1 MHNEK
6 QRNRFSPRLLAGIGA
21 AIIILGG
28 GIAWWAKSSLERA
41 NQPPATNAP
50 SPTLDPAKPSQPVP
64 QERQVE
70 VYWLNPRENR
80 LELVASSLTLPQSDR
95 PAQMLEAAFENLLS
109 KPQEQVGTTAIP
121 PGTKLLG
128 LQVDNKGVHVNL
140 SREFTTGGGSD
151 SMIGRLAQVIY
162 TATSLNSQDRVWIN
176 VEGKPLEY
184 LGGEGLEIRQPMTR
198 QDFEANFTL

>member
-6 QRNRFSPRLLAGIGA
+6 QRNRFFPGLLAGIGA

-41 NQPPATNAP
+41 EEPPATTVP
-50 SPTLDPAKPSQPVP
+50 SPTQEPARPSQPVP

-80 LELVASSLTLPQSDR
+80 FELVASSLTLPQTDQ

-109 KPQEQVGTTAIP
+109 KPPEQVGTTAIP

-128 LQVDNKGVHVNL
+128 LQVDNQGVRVNL

-184 LGGEGLEIRQPMTR
+184 LGGEGLEIFQPMTR
-198 QDFEANFTL
+198 KDFEANFTL

>member
-1 MHNEK
+1 
-6 QRNRFSPRLLAGIGA
+6 
-21 AIIILGG
+21 
-28 GIAWWAKSSLERA
+28 
-41 NQPPATNAP
+41 
-50 SPTLDPAKPSQPVP
+50 
-64 QERQVE
+64 
-70 VYWLNPRENR
+70 
-80 LELVASSLTLPQSDR
+80 
-95 PAQMLEAAFENLLS
+95 MLEAAFENLLS

-121 PGTKLLG
+121 PGTKLLD

-140 SREFTTGGGSD
+140 SQEFTTGGGSA
-151 SMIGRLAQVIY
+151 SMTGRLAQVIY

>member
-6 QRNRFSPRLLAGIGA
+6 QRHRFSPGLLAGIGA
-21 AIIILGG
+21 AIIVLGG

-41 NQPPATNAP
+41 DEQPANTAP
-50 SPTLDPAKPSQPVP
+50 STTVDPSKASPPVP
-64 QERQVE
+64 QEKQVE

-80 LELVASSLTLPQSDR
+80 FELVASSLTLPQSAQ
-95 PAQMLEAAFENLLS
+95 PKQMLEVAFENLLS
-109 KPQEQVGTTAIP
+109 KPEERVGTTAIP
-121 PGTKLLG
+121 PGTKLLD
-128 LQVDNKGVHVNL
+128 LQVDNEGVHVNL
-140 SREFTTGGGSD
+140 SQEFTTGGGSA
-151 SMIGRLAQVIY
+151 SMTGRLAQVIY

-184 LGGEGLEIRQPMTR
+184 LGGEGLEIGQPMTR

>member
-1 MHNEK
+1 MHNDK
-6 QRNRFSPRLLAGIGA
+6 QRHRFSPKLLAGIGA

-41 NQPPATNAP
+41 DEQPANTAP
-50 SPTLDPAKPSQPVP
+50 STTVDPAQPSQPVP
-64 QERQVE
+64 QEKQVE

-80 LELVASSLTLPQSDR
+80 FELVASSLTLPQSAQ
-95 PAQMLEAAFENLLS
+95 PKQMLEVAFENLLS

-121 PGTKLLG
+121 PGTKLLD
-128 LQVDNKGVHVNL
+128 LQVDNEGVRVNL
-140 SREFTTGGGSD
+140 SQEFTTGGGSA
-151 SMIGRLAQVIY
+151 SMTGRLAQVIY